1 MSDAVQGVH
10 HQAST
15 ILGDWRPL
23 DAASITGGIGVL
35 HPNGLSQAG
44 SNHVGDG
51 RGAMPPPRPRLRSI
65 LPAAVALALA
75 AGCSPR
81 DPYPSVV
88 VDAAGSAT
96 PVESMDDPRIA
107 QLLEVARTWREM
119 RGPSREVVD
128 QLVLVADVPTFYSA
142 LAAWDERKFYPILID
157 DPRWTLHFVRA
168 FRPSRILR
176 WPTTPRVGGSGPM
189 DEWGE
194 AGEAVSRAWVEDE
207 PGSTSRP
214 PPGTRPRDLGRT
226 PPGLVLS
233 HPGSP
238 ALAGAAALAA
248 GRFQP
253 LVRVGRVVTEDR
265 REEPLGFGSSLTEEQ
280 AIAFARRVEAR
291 VASVAKAYGE
301 LGDDVDFLTLAGDWP
316 FRYDSRRGPGM
327 NRGDRAVDDLLG
339 RELPPGTADV
349 DRSRRRWAYT
359 GRLLGDP
366 AASVYRAM
374 AALFLQPESAL
385 LWNTYGGGHPWS
397 DYDVSGAATIL
408 RLIRPSAD
416 VRAHAGDQAGLA
428 SWHETVEGQGG
439 GDLLMMNSSGS
450 PGRFT
455 IRGGPGVPGDVPFG
469 APSTVSLIHSFSA
482 ADPSDP
488 DTIAGRFLDRGA
500 FIYYGS
506 MNEPYLISF
515 RVPYI
520 LAQLMVA
527 GVPLGA
533 AFRQGP
539 GEGFGFPWR
548 LVYLGDPLYRIDPD
562 RARDRPRR
570 SDADPP
576 PAGAVILEANARPD
590 SPDAAGTL
598 DWCYEATLLASAT
611 LGTAATPDVLDAL
624 DDLDR
629 RRLDADRRVRFDALL
644 VDRCL
649 AAGDLPG
656 MLDRLLRI
664 PDRERT
670 PTVWRAIETVA
681 FARLA
686 ALLREDRFNDAL
698 NLWER
703 IAVAAWRPGSDFP
716 GDLTRRVAEG
726 ADRGRLQ
733 AFRLRL
739 AGTLD
744 RLDPRTLPPGRRE
757 MLEGSLRKLDN
768 DLAR

>member
-1 MSDAVQGVH
+1 
-10 HQAST
+10 
-15 ILGDWRPL
+15 
-23 DAASITGGIGVL
+23 VL
-35 HPNGLSQAG
+35 HPNGLARAG
-44 SNHVGDG
+44 PIPVGDG
-51 RGAMPPPRPRLRSI
+51 RGAMSPPRSRLRSI
-65 LPAAVALALA
+65 LPAAVALALPG
-75 AGCSPR
+75 GCSPR
-81 DPYPSVV
+81 DPYPPGVV
-88 VDAAGSAT
+88 AAPASAA

-107 QLLEVARTWREM
+107 HLLDAARTWREM
-119 RGPSREVVD
+119 RGPGREVVD
-128 QLVLVADVPTFYSA
+128 QLVLVADVPTFFSA
-142 LAAWDERKFYPILID
+142 LAAWDGRTFYPILID
-157 DPRWTLHFVRA
+157 DPRWTLPFAEA

-176 WPTTPRVGGSGPM
+176 WPTTPRGVGSGPV
-189 DEWGE
+189 DEWGA

-207 PGSTSRP
+207 PGQVDLP
-214 PPGTRPRDLGRT
+214 PPGARPRDLGRT

-265 REEPLGFGSSLTEEQ
+265 REEPLGFAATLTEEQ

-291 VASVAKAYGE
+291 VASVAKSYGD

-316 FRYDSRRGPGM
+316 FRYDSRRGSGM

-349 DRSRRRWAYT
+349 DGARRRWAYT
-359 GRLLGDP
+359 GRLLGDAP
-366 AASVYRAM
+366 ASVYRAM

-397 DYDVSGAATIL
+397 DYDVAGAATIL
-408 RLIRPSAD
+408 RLIRPAAD
-416 VRAHAGDQAGLA
+416 VRAHAGSLA
-428 SWHETVEGQGG
+428 DLAAWRAAIEGPGG
-439 GDLLMMNSSGS
+439 RDLLMMNSSGS
-450 PGRFT
+450 PVRFT
-455 IRGGPGVPGDVPFG
+455 IAGGPGLTGDVPLDG
-469 APSTVSLIHSFSA
+469 TSAVSLIHSFSA
-482 ADPSDP
+482 ADPTDP

-527 GVPLGA
+527 EVPLGA

-548 LVYLGDPLYRIDPD
+548 LVYLGDPFYRIDPD

-570 SDADPP
+570 AHADASPP
-576 PAGAVILEANARPD
+576 GVNVLAARPRPD

-598 DWCYEATLLASAT
+598 DWCYEASLLASAT
-611 LGTAATPDVLDAL
+611 LGTAATPDVLQAL

-629 RRLDADRRVRFDALL
+629 SRLDAGRRARFDALL

-649 AAGDLPG
+649 AAGDLAG
-656 MLDRLLRI
+656 LLDRLLRI

-670 PTVWRAIETVA
+670 PTVWRAVETAA
-681 FARLA
+681 FGRLA
-686 ALLREDRFNDAL
+686 ALLREDRFDDAL
-698 NLWER
+698 DLWGR
-703 IAVAAWRPGSDFP
+703 IAVAPWRPGSDFP
-716 GDLTRRVAEG
+716 GDLTRRIAEG
-726 ADRGRLQ
+726 ADRGRLP
-733 AFRLRL
+733 AFRARL
-739 AGTLD
+739 AGALD
-744 RLDPRTLPPGRRE
+744 RLDPATIPTGRRE
-757 MLEGSLRKLDN
+757 MLEGSLRKLDK